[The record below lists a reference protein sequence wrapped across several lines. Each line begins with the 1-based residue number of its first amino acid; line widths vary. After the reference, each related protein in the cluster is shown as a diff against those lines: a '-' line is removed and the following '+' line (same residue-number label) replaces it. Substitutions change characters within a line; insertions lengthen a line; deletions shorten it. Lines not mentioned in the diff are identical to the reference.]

1 MIDADPQGSARDWL
15 AARESHP
22 PFTIVGLDRPTI
34 HPRSERLVTTARSAV
49 VTRHEDGSS
58 GRFSVH

>member
-1 MIDADPQGSARDWL
+1 MIDADLQGSARDWL

-34 HPRSERLVTTARSAV
+34 HPRSERLVTTALRAP
-49 VTRHEDGSS
+49 VTRHYAAGND
-58 GRFSVH
+58 R